1 MKRSLAFIAALISAC
16 ATPPP
21 RDIDPALK
29 GAMATSGER
38 RKPEAPALE
47 QQLLPPLRME
57 MPRVAGEPIDQRFDL
72 SVNSAPAAQVFQA
85 LVSGTRYSMLVHP
98 SVTGA
103 ISVNL
108 KDVTLVEALDSI
120 RELYGYE
127 YRIEGTRVFIQPAG
141 IQARV
146 FQVNYLSGQRRGL
159 SQVRVSS
166 NMDTTTSGTTTGTGT
181 GIGGTTGVG
190 GVGGIGG
197 AASLASQSSVVGGA
211 PSRDSTRVTTNQE
224 AIFWTDL
231 CEALVAI
238 VFPPGRGQAAQQPV
252 QPTTGVAGIGA
263 IPGPDERQR
272 QACNRRY
279 EDPTG
284 VRSIVVSPHSGVVVV
299 RATPTELRAVDNYLR
314 ATRLAV
320 ERQVMLEAKIVEV
333 TLAEQFQSGIN
344 WAAFGRAVAV
354 GQLTRPLAAPRTSTL
369 FESQGPTSQGQST
382 TTSTGVLDRTRD
394 NLVNAAASQLVSG
407 PAGAVVGLA
416 VASSNFAALLTFL
429 ETQGN
434 VQVLSSPRVA
444 TLNNQKAV
452 LKVGQ
457 DQLFVSNV
465 EVTPP
470 TVTAV
475 GTATTRPTIAP
486 HFSTYFS
493 GIVLDVTPQIDD
505 RGNITLH
512 IHPTINDV
520 TTAQINIDLGESQNV
535 NVPTARNTIRE
546 TDTIVRVSDG
556 NIVAIGGLMRTE
568 VNDVRGGIP
577 GAPNSGP
584 IGFLFRSTNRVVEK
598 KELVILL
605 KPTIIES
612 DGDWEKDLVETRN
625 RLDALGREMKEKGR

>member
-1 MKRSLAFIAALISAC
+1 LLAGGCVL
-16 ATPPP
+16 PPP
-21 RDIDPALK
+21 PQEADPALR
-29 GAMATSGER
+29 GALASGAA
-38 RKPEAPALE
+38 RKPAAAALE
-47 QQLLPPLRME
+47 NELLPPLRME
-57 MPRVAGEPIDQRFDL
+57 MPKLRGEPIDARFDL
-72 SVNSAPAAQVFQA
+72 SVTGAPAPAVFNA

-98 SVTGA
+98 SVTGT

-108 KDVTLVEALDSI
+108 KDVTLREALDAI

-127 YRIEGTRVFIQPAG
+127 YRVEGTRIFIQPAG

-146 FQVNYLSGQRRGL
+146 FQVNYLAGQRRGL

-166 NMDTTTSGTTTGTGT
+166 NMDTAISASSTGTTGTSGITGT
-181 GIGGTTGVG
+181 AGVTGVG
-190 GVGGIGG
+190 GLGTGGLG
-197 AASLASQSSVVGGA
+197 AQNGVVGGA

-224 AIFWTDL
+224 AVFWTDL

-238 VFPPGRGQAAQQPV
+238 VFPPGRSPSTAPAQTPAAP
-252 QPTTGVAGIGA
+252 GA
-263 IPGPDERQR
+263 MPGPDDRQR

-279 EDPTG
+279 EDQTG
-284 VRSIVVSPHSGVVVV
+284 IRSIVVSPHSGVVVV
-299 RATPTELRAVDNYLR
+299 RATPTELRSVDNYLR

-333 TLAEQFQSGIN
+333 TLAEQFQSGVN
-344 WAAFGRAVAV
+344 WAVFGRSGGV
-354 GQLTRPLAAPRTSTL
+354 GQLTRPLASPRVSTM
-369 FESQGPTSQGQST
+369 FESRAAGIAT
-382 TTSTGVLDRTRD
+382 TTSDLDATLSARS
-394 NLVNAAASQLVSG
+394 LAAAAVGGQMIGG
-407 PAGAVVGLA
+407 PGGAVSGLA

-429 ETQGN
+429 ESQGN

-470 TVTAV
+470 TLNAV
-475 GTATTRPTIAP
+475 GATTTRPTIAP
-486 HFSTYFS
+486 RFSTYFS

-520 TTAQINIDLGESQNV
+520 TTAMINLDLGEAQNV

-546 TDTIVRVSDG
+546 TDTIVRVADG
-556 NIVAIGGLMRTE
+556 TIVAIGGLMRTE
-568 VNDVRGGIP
+568 VNDVRGGLP
-577 GAPNSGP
+577 GAPDSG
-584 IGFLFRSTNRVVEK
+584 IAGLFLRSVNRVVEK

-605 KPTIIES
+605 KPTIIDS
-612 DGDWEKDLVETRN
+612 DSDWERDLAESRE
-625 RLDALGREMKEKGR
+625 RLDALERDMKTKGAR